1 MAYSTSYSYSGTH
14 YSFTMTPG
22 EVSTSGTSTC
32 EAYVSYAAYETM
44 YNSTTSYTNSS
55 GYNSTMTAST
65 TAECKSSVTTFK
77 PSGYASTRVSGNSVY
92 GTGNASYNVTV
103 DNASWPALSISTSKV
118 FTGVIHSVTSSELF
132 KTIGSSVSSTR
143 ASYINPYD
151 QVTYSSII
159 KISLGVDMT
168 SYVVTN
174 KSTLT
179 SRSYTSD
186 VAQLA
191 GSSSSSSSTYLDDES
206 AFRYSTQTYSTYTIT
221 SGQISFTRQSGKSSS
236 IGISDAGLY
245 NYESTY
251 TSLDIAQTVIDSS
264 QYTYRTTF
272 YGTINKE
279 LSGITLKSDTSWI
292 NIAQVEG
299 SSYTNQGV
307 RSVSLTAGTSVYG
320 SSSFGVDGY
329 GMLTTYVHY
338 EKSSLLNNPVCLA
351 KPIIYSSSTM
361 SSSEIKAGPFSSL
374 YTTYSTRSRSYS
386 QYTLKDVAANIR
398 VQGSDFYYVENILT
412 NTTFSEYQGYKSST
426 VTSSSSTVNTMDYGT
441 TARISDMTSSSSWAN
456 IFSSYLINNSA
467 FSYNVS
473 SIWIYNTITSTL
485 SEYST
490 VLVTQFSNP
499 YNQNVEYKSV
509 SYTQSYS
516 TVVVTTE
523 DRFINKKAISRFD
536 TNVISYTNTV
546 AEYNGQTMATLSQ
559 SSTTMTYNSSVSTS
573 RITYTFISNT
583 ADFSSS
589 QSVITTGT
597 LSSAGQKFIN
607 SLSSVM
613 NSTSEQQNDTLIFQ
627 STVATISTYNVSSSY
642 TTISTMQVDYE
653 ATTYTDE
660 YNPKAYSSSNTM
672 VSTSLNVGSTL
683 SSTSNTVQVTQSVG
697 YTPIYSSVNGIYVT
711 TE

>member
-1 MAYSTSYSYSGTH
+1 MAYSTSYSYSGTR
-14 YSFTMTPG
+14 YSFKMTPG
-22 EVSTSGTSTC
+22 EVSASGTSTC
-32 EAYVSYAAYETM
+32 EAYVSCALTETI
-44 YNSTTSYTNSS
+44 YDSTTSYTTSS
-55 GYNSTMTAST
+55 AYNTLLEAST

-77 PSGYASTRVSGNSVY
+77 PLGYAYTRVSGNSVY
-92 GTGNASYNVTV
+92 GTGNISYNVTV
-103 DNASWPALSISTSKV
+103 DSVSWPAFSVSTSKV
-118 FTGVIHSVTSSELF
+118 FTGDIHSATSSELF
-132 KTIGSSVSSTR
+132 KIKGSSISSSR

-151 QVTYSSII
+151 QVTYSSTM
-159 KISLGVDMT
+159 KVSLGVDMT
-168 SYVVTN
+168 SYVVTS
-174 KSTLT
+174 KSSLT
-179 SRSYTSD
+179 SLSYTSD

-191 GSSSSSSSTYLDDES
+191 SSSSSSLAFMENES
-206 AFRYSTQTYSTYTIT
+206 IICYSSQTYSTYTIT
-221 SGQISFTRQSGKSSS
+221 SGQISFTRQSRNSSS
-236 IGISDAGLY
+236 IGVSDTGLY

-251 TSLDIAQTVIDSS
+251 TSLDIAQTVINSS

-279 LSGITLKSDTSWI
+279 LSGTTFKSDTSWI

-299 SSYTNQGV
+299 TSYTSQGV
-307 RSVSLTAGTSVYG
+307 RSVSLTAGTFVSR
-320 SSSFGVDGY
+320 SSSFGVYGY
-329 GMLTTYVHY
+329 GMLTTSIQDT
-338 EKSSLLNNPVCLA
+338 KTSLLNRPVCIA

-374 YTTYSTRSRSYS
+374 YTTSATMSTSYS
-386 QYTLKDVAANIR
+386 QYTLKDVVANIS
-398 VQGSDFYYVENILT
+398 VQGSDFYYVTNVLT
-412 NTTFSEYQGYKSST
+412 NTTFSDYHGSESNT
-426 VTSSSSTVNTMDYGT
+426 ATSSSSTVNTMDYGT
-441 TARISDMTSSSSWAN
+441 TARISEMTSSSSWAN
-456 IFSSYLINNSA
+456 IFNSYLVNNSA
-467 FSYNVS
+467 FSYNIS

-516 TVVVTTE
+516 TVAVTTE
-523 DRFINKKAISRFD
+523 DRFINKKAISRFY

-559 SSTTMTYNSSVSTS
+559 SSKTMTYNSSVSTS

-683 SSTSNTVQVTQSVG
+683 SSVSDTVRVTQSVG

>member
-1 MAYSTSYSYSGTH
+1 MAYSTSYSYSGTR
-14 YSFTMTPG
+14 YSFKMTPG
-22 EVSTSGTSTC
+22 EISASGTSTC
-32 EAYVSYAAYETM
+32 EAYVSCALTETI
-44 YNSTTSYTNSS
+44 YNSTTSYTTESA
-55 GYNSTMTAST
+55 YNTLLEAST

-77 PSGYASTRVSGNSVY
+77 PAGYASTRVSGNSVY
-92 GTGNASYNVTV
+92 GTGNALYNVTV
-103 DNASWPALSISTSKV
+103 DSVSWPAFSVSTSKV
-118 FTGVIHSVTSSELF
+118 FTGAVHSVTSSELF
-132 KTIGSSVSSTR
+132 KTKGSSISSTR
-143 ASYINPYD
+143 ASYINPHD
-151 QVTYSSII
+151 QVTYSSTM
-159 KISLGVDMT
+159 KLSLGVDMT
-168 SYVVTN
+168 SRIVT
-174 KSTLT
+174 SESSLT

-186 VAQLA
+186 VAQLVD
-191 GSSSSSSSTYLDDES
+191 SSSSSYSVFLDDES
-206 AFRYSTQTYSTYTIT
+206 IFSYTSRTYSTYTIT
-221 SGQISFTRQSGKSSS
+221 SGQISFTRQSGKYSS
-236 IGISDAGLY
+236 ISIDDAGLY

-251 TSLDIAQTVIDSS
+251 TSLDIAQTVINSS

-279 LSGITLKSDTSWI
+279 LSGVTLKSDTSWI

-299 SSYTNQGV
+299 TSYTNHGV
-307 RSVSLTAGTSVYG
+307 SSLSLTAGTFVSR
-320 SSSFGVDGY
+320 SSSFGAYGY
-329 GMLTTYVHY
+329 GMLTTSIQDT
-338 EKSSLLNNPVCLA
+338 KTSLLNRPVCIA

-361 SSSEIKAGPFSSL
+361 SSSEMKTGPFSSL
-374 YTTYSTRSRSYS
+374 YTTYSTRSRIYS
-386 QYTLKDVAANIR
+386 QYTLKDVVANIR
-398 VQGSDFYYVENILT
+398 IQGSDFYYVENVLT
-412 NTTFSEYQGYKSST
+412 NTTFSEYQGYESST
-426 VTSSSSTVNTMDYGT
+426 VTSSSSTINTMDYGT

-456 IFSSYLINNSA
+456 IFNSYLVNNSA
-467 FSYNVS
+467 FSYNIS
-473 SIWIYNTITSTL
+473 SIWIYDTITSTL

-490 VLVTQFSNP
+490 VLVTQFSNS

-523 DRFINKKAISRFD
+523 DRFINKKAISRFN

-559 SSTTMTYNSSVSTS
+559 SSKTMTYNSSVSTS

-627 STVATISTYNVSSSY
+627 STVATISTYNASSSY

-683 SSTSNTVQVTQSVG
+683 SSTSDTVQVTQSVG
-697 YTPIYSSVNGIYVT
+697 YTPVYSTVNGVYVT
-711 TE
+711 A

>member
-1 MAYSTSYSYSGTH
+1 MAYSTSYSYSGTL
-14 YSFTMTPG
+14 YSFAMTPG

-32 EAYVSYAAYETM
+32 EAYVSYARSETM
-44 YNSTTSYTNSS
+44 YNSTTSYTTESAYDTS
-55 GYNSTMTAST
+55 MTAST

-77 PSGYASTRVSGNSVY
+77 PAGYASTRVSGNSVY

-103 DNASWPALSISTSKV
+103 DNASWPAFSISTSKV
-118 FTGVIHSVTSSELF
+118 FTGVILSVTSSELF
-132 KTIGSSVSSTR
+132 KTKGTSVSSTR

-151 QVTYSSII
+151 QVTYGSTI

-168 SYVVTN
+168 SKVVTSE
-174 KSTLT
+174 STLT

-206 AFRYSTQTYSTYTIT
+206 VFRYSTQTYSTYTIT

-236 IGISDAGLY
+236 IGIDDDLY

-251 TSLDIAQTVIDSS
+251 TSLDIAQTVINSS

-299 SSYTNQGV
+299 TSYTNQGV

-338 EKSSLLNNPVCLA
+338 ETSSLLNNPVCLA

-361 SSSEIKAGPFSSL
+361 SSSEMKTGPFSSL

-386 QYTLKDVAANIR
+386 QYTLKDVVANIR
-398 VQGSDFYYVENILT
+398 IQGSDFYYVENILT

-456 IFSSYLINNSA
+456 IFNSYLINNSA

-523 DRFINKKAISRFD
+523 DRFINKKAISRFN

-683 SSTSNTVQVTQSVG
+683 SSTSDTVRVTQSIG
-697 YTPIYSSVNGIYVT
+697 YTPVYSSVNGIYVT

>member
-1 MAYSTSYSYSGTH
+1 MAYSTSYSYSGTL
-14 YSFTMTPG
+14 YSFAMTPG

-32 EAYVSYAAYETM
+32 EAYVSYARSETM
-44 YNSTTSYTNSS
+44 YNSTTSYTTESAYDTS
-55 GYNSTMTAST
+55 MTAST

-77 PSGYASTRVSGNSVY
+77 PAGYASTRVSGNSVY

-103 DNASWPALSISTSKV
+103 DNASWPAFSISTSKV
-118 FTGVIHSVTSSELF
+118 FTGVIPSVTSSELF
-132 KTIGSSVSSTR
+132 KTKGTSVSSTR

-151 QVTYSSII
+151 QVTYGSTI

-168 SYVVTN
+168 SKVVTSE
-174 KSTLT
+174 STLT

-206 AFRYSTQTYSTYTIT
+206 VFRYSTQTYSTYTIT

-236 IGISDAGLY
+236 IGIDDDLY

-251 TSLDIAQTVIDSS
+251 TSLDIAQTVINSS

-299 SSYTNQGV
+299 TSYTNQGV

-338 EKSSLLNNPVCLA
+338 ETSSLLNNPVCLA

-361 SSSEIKAGPFSSL
+361 SSSEMKTGPFSSL

-386 QYTLKDVAANIR
+386 QYTLKDVVANIR
-398 VQGSDFYYVENILT
+398 IQGSDFYYVENILT

-456 IFSSYLINNSA
+456 IFNSYLINNSA

-523 DRFINKKAISRFD
+523 DRFINKKAISRFN

-683 SSTSNTVQVTQSVG
+683 SSTSDTVRVTQSIG
-697 YTPIYSSVNGIYVT
+697 YTPVYSSVNGIYVT

>member
-1 MAYSTSYSYSGTH
+1 MAYSTSYSYSGTL
-14 YSFTMTPG
+14 YRFKMTPG

-32 EAYVSYAAYETM
+32 EAYVSCALTETI
-44 YNSTTSYTNSS
+44 YNSTTSYTSESAN
-55 GYNSTMTAST
+55 NTLLEAST

-77 PSGYASTRVSGNSVY
+77 PLSYSYTRVSGNSVY
-92 GTGNASYNVTV
+92 GTGNISYNVTV
-103 DNASWPALSISTSKV
+103 DNVSWPAFSISTSSV
-118 FTGVIHSVTSSELF
+118 FTDRIYSTTSSELF
-132 KTIGSSVSSTR
+132 KTRGSSIMSSR
-143 ASYINPYD
+143 ASYINNYN
-151 QVTYSSII
+151 QVTYSSTM

-168 SYVVTN
+168 SRIVT
-174 KSTLT
+174 SLSSLT
-179 SRSYTSD
+179 SQSYTSD

-191 GSSSSSSSTYLDDES
+191 GSSSSSSSTFLDYES
-206 AFRYSTQTYSTYTIT
+206 IIRYSTRTYSTYTIT
-221 SGQISFTRQSGKSSS
+221 SGQISFTRQSVKSSS
-236 IGISDAGLY
+236 IDVSAGLY

-251 TSLDIAQTVIDSS
+251 TSLDIAQTVINSS

-279 LSGITLKSDTSWI
+279 LSGTTLKSDTSWI

-299 SSYTNQGV
+299 TSYTNQGV
-307 RSVSLTAGTSVYG
+307 RSVSLTVGTFDYR
-320 SSSFGVDGY
+320 SSSFGVDSY
-329 GMLTTYVHY
+329 GMLTTYVHD
-338 EKSSLLNNPVCLA
+338 EKTSLLNNPVCLA

-361 SSSEIKAGPFSSL
+361 SSSEMKAGPFSSL
-374 YTTYSTRSRSYS
+374 YTTSATMLASYS
-386 QYTLKDVAANIR
+386 QYTLKDVVANLM
-398 VQGSDFYYVENILT
+398 VQGNDFSYVTNVLT
-412 NTTFSEYQGYKSST
+412 NTTFSEYQGSKSNT
-426 VTSSSSTVNTMDYGT
+426 MTSSSSTVNTMDYGT

-456 IFSSYLINNSA
+456 IFNSYLVNNSA
-467 FSYNVS
+467 FSYNIS

-523 DRFINKKAISRFD
+523 DRFINKNAILRFN

-546 AEYNGQTMATLSQ
+546 AEYNGQTMATLNQ

-573 RITYTFISNT
+573 RITYTFFSNT

-627 STVATISTYNVSSSY
+627 STVATISSYNVSSSY
-642 TTISTMQVDYE
+642 ITISTMQVDYE

-660 YNPKAYSSSNTM
+660 YNPKTYSSSNTM

-683 SSTSNTVQVTQSVG
+683 SSTSDTVQVTQSVG

>member
-1 MAYSTSYSYSGTH
+1 MAYSTSYSYSGTL
-14 YSFTMTPG
+14 YSFSMTPG

-32 EAYVSYAAYETM
+32 EAYVSCALTGTI
-44 YNSTTSYTNSS
+44 YNSTTSYTTYSAN
-55 GYNSTMTAST
+55 NTLLEAST

-77 PSGYASTRVSGNSVY
+77 PLGYSYTRVSGNSVY
-92 GTGNASYNVTV
+92 GTGNISYNVTV
-103 DNASWPALSISTSKV
+103 DNVSWPAFSISTSSV
-118 FTGVIHSVTSSELF
+118 FTDGIYSTTSSELF
-132 KTIGSSVSSTR
+132 KTIGSSIMSSR
-143 ASYINPYD
+143 ASYINSYN
-151 QVTYSSII
+151 QVTYSSTM
-159 KISLGVDMT
+159 KVSLGVDMT
-168 SYVVTN
+168 NRIVTSMSY
-174 KSTLT
+174 LT
-179 SRSYTSD
+179 SLSYTSD

-191 GSSSSSSSTYLDDES
+191 GSSSSSSSTFLDNES
-206 AFRYSTQTYSTYTIT
+206 IIRYSTKTYSTYTIT

-236 IGISDAGLY
+236 IDISDAGPY

-251 TSLDIAQTVIDSS
+251 TSLDIAQTVINSS
-264 QYTYRTTF
+264 RYTYRTTF

-299 SSYTNQGV
+299 TSYTNQGV
-307 RSVSLTAGTSVYG
+307 RSVSLTAGTFVSR
-320 SSSFGVDGY
+320 SSSFGVYGY
-329 GMLTTYVHY
+329 GMLTTSIQDT
-338 EKSSLLNNPVCLA
+338 KTSLLNRPICIA

-374 YTTYSTRSRSYS
+374 YTTSATMLTSYS
-386 QYTLKDVAANIR
+386 QYTLKDVAANIS
-398 VQGSDFYYVENILT
+398 VQGSDFHYVENILT
-412 NTTFSEYQGYKSST
+412 NTTFSEYQGSKSNT

-456 IFSSYLINNSA
+456 IFNSYLVNNSA
-467 FSYNVS
+467 FSYNIS

-516 TVVVTTE
+516 TVAVTTE
-523 DRFINKKAISRFD
+523 DRFINKKAISRFY

-559 SSTTMTYNSSVSTS
+559 SSKTMTYNSSVSTS

-613 NSTSEQQNDTLIFQ
+613 NSTIEQQNDTLIFQ

-660 YNPKAYSSSNTM
+660 YNPKTYSSSNTM

-683 SSTSNTVQVTQSVG
+683 SSTSDTVQVTQSVG

>member
-1 MAYSTSYSYSGTH
+1 MAYSTSYSYSGTL
-14 YSFTMTPG
+14 YRFKMTPG
-22 EVSTSGTSTC
+22 EVSASGTSTC
-32 EAYVSYAAYETM
+32 EAYVSCALTETI
-44 YNSTTSYTNSS
+44 YDSTSSYTTESAHNTLL
-55 GYNSTMTAST
+55 NAST
-65 TAECKSSVTTFK
+65 TAECKSSVTTFE
-77 PSGYASTRVSGNSVY
+77 PLGYKYTRVSGNSVY
-92 GTGNASYNVTV
+92 GTGNISYNVTV
-103 DNASWPALSISTSKV
+103 DNASWPAFSISTSSV
-118 FTGVIHSVTSSELF
+118 FTDRIYSTTSSELF
-132 KTIGSSVSSTR
+132 KTKGSSVLSTR
-143 ASYINPYD
+143 ASYINHYN
-151 QVTYSSII
+151 QVTYSSTM

-168 SYVVTN
+168 SYVVTTM
-174 KSTLT
+174 SSLS

-191 GSSSSSSSTYLDDES
+191 GSSSSSSSTFLDNENII
-206 AFRYSTQTYSTYTIT
+206 RYSSNTYSTYTIT

-251 TSLDIAQTVIDSS
+251 TSLDIAQTVINSS

-299 SSYTNQGV
+299 TSYTNQGV
-307 RSVSLTAGTSVYG
+307 HSVSLTAGTFVYR

-329 GMLTTYVHY
+329 GMLTTYVHD
-338 EKSSLLNNPVCLA
+338 EKTSLLNNPVCLA
-351 KPIIYSSSTM
+351 KSIIYSSSTM
-361 SSSEIKAGPFSSL
+361 SSSEMKAGPFSSL
-374 YTTYSTRSRSYS
+374 YTTSATMLTSYS
-386 QYTLKDVAANIR
+386 QYTLKDVAANIS
-398 VQGSDFYYVENILT
+398 VQGSDFHYTTNVLT
-412 NTTFSEYQGYKSST
+412 NTTFSEYQGSKSNT

-456 IFSSYLINNSA
+456 IFSSYLVNNSA
-467 FSYNVS
+467 FSYNIS

-499 YNQNVEYKSV
+499 YNQNVEYKRV

-523 DRFINKKAISRFD
+523 DRFINKNAISRFD

-559 SSTTMTYNSSVSTS
+559 SSKTMTYNSSVSTS

-683 SSTSNTVQVTQSVG
+683 SSTSDTVQVTQSVG

>member
-1 MAYSTSYSYSGTH
+1 MAYSTSYSYSGTL
-14 YSFTMTPG
+14 YRFKMTPG
-22 EVSTSGTSTC
+22 EVSASGTSTC
-32 EAYVSYAAYETM
+32 EAYVSCALTETI
-44 YNSTTSYTNSS
+44 YDSTTSYTTYSAN
-55 GYNSTMTAST
+55 NTLLEAST

-77 PSGYASTRVSGNSVY
+77 PSSYKSTIVSGNTVY

-103 DNASWPALSISTSKV
+103 DNVSWPAFSVSTSSV
-118 FTGVIHSVTSSELF
+118 FTDRIYSTTSSELF
-132 KTIGSSVSSTR
+132 KTIGSEVLSTR
-143 ASYINPYD
+143 ASYINNYN
-151 QVTYSSII
+151 QVTYSSTM

-168 SYVVTN
+168 SYII
-174 KSTLT
+174 T
-179 SRSYTSD
+179 SMSSLSSWSYTSD

-191 GSSSSSSSTYLDDES
+191 DSSSSSSSTFLDNES
-206 AFRYSTQTYSTYTIT
+206 IIRYSSKTYSTYTIT

-236 IGISDAGLY
+236 IGLSDAGPY

-251 TSLDIAQTVIDSS
+251 TGLDIAQTVINSS

-279 LSGITLKSDTSWI
+279 FSGITLKSDTSWI

-299 SSYTNQGV
+299 TSYTNQGV

-329 GMLTTYVHY
+329 GMLTTYVHD
-338 EKSSLLNNPVCLA
+338 EKTSLLNNPVCLA

-361 SSSEIKAGPFSSL
+361 SSSEMKAGPFSSL
-374 YTTYSTRSRSYS
+374 YTTSATMLTSYS
-386 QYTLKDVAANIR
+386 QYTLKDVAANIS
-398 VQGSDFYYVENILT
+398 VQGSDFYYVTNVLT
-412 NTTFSEYQGYKSST
+412 NTTFSEYQGSESNT
-426 VTSSSSTVNTMDYGT
+426 VTSSSSTINTMDYGT

-456 IFSSYLINNSA
+456 IFNSYLVNNSA
-467 FSYNVS
+467 FSYNIS

-523 DRFINKKAISRFD
+523 DRFINKNAISRFN

-559 SSTTMTYNSSVSTS
+559 SSKTMTYNSSVSTS
-573 RITYTFISNT
+573 RITYTFLSNT

-660 YNPKAYSSSNTM
+660 YNPKTYSSSNTM

-683 SSTSNTVQVTQSVG
+683 SSTSDTVQVTQSVG